1 MADQQQQAPA
11 QPAAPPPI
19 IRVARTPAQ
28 YSQDQPLNFAERNDV
43 TIFKNGCAPLEGDKY
58 DGTKLKMFLAQL
70 ANRANQFNWNSQ
82 GMLTYGPNHLNLLTQ
97 YGEITMAT
105 VRQQAEQ
112 YQPLLDRRCQNSAM
126 MFQCINASI
135 TPAVFAKASI
145 DPTRYRLTIPAAQPN
160 QPAEIVHDGPCFLKA
175 IIDDTYAN
183 TATNVALARRNL
195 ANLREHIK
203 TIPEYNITLFH
214 QYVKEQLQE
223 LEAANETTTD
233 LLVNLFSAYREVPDK
248 QFKGYVQPIQDQ
260 HYDGRQPQNANGL
273 TLMTTVENYFK
284 GMIKDGVWMKPDQD
298 QETIIALKAQIDA
311 KKQSRS
317 PRQGGK
323 DWHTVPPKLGESKVK
338 TVTVNGKRVTYYW
351 CSHHQRWTVHKP
363 KDCRLRQQQALSEEK
378 TEKPEPKPEGT
389 TPKQPKS
396 KGKNGRGLALRVM
409 NAVLESDSEQNS
421 QGYSE
426 TEEQESE

>member
-1 MADQQQQAPA
+1 M
-11 QPAAPPPI
+11 
-19 IRVARTPAQ
+19 
-28 YSQDQPLNFAERNDV
+28 
-43 TIFKNGCAPLEGDKY
+43 
-58 DGTKLKMFLAQL
+58 
-70 ANRANQFNWNSQ
+70 
-82 GMLTYGPNHLNLLTQ
+82 
-97 YGEITMAT
+97 
-105 VRQQAEQ
+105 
-112 YQPLLDRRCQNSAM
+112 
-126 MFQCINASI
+126 
-135 TPAVFAKASI
+135 
-145 DPTRYRLTIPAAQPN
+145 
-160 QPAEIVHDGPCFLKA
+160 
-175 IIDDTYAN
+175 
-183 TATNVALARRNL
+183 ALARRNL

-203 TIPEYNITLFH
+203 IIPEYNITLFH

-338 TVTVNGKRVTYYW
+338 MVTVNGKRVIYYW

-396 KGKNGRGLALRVM
+396 KSKEKDGRGLALRVM

>member
-1 MADQQQQAPA
+1 
-11 QPAAPPPI
+11 
-19 IRVARTPAQ
+19 
-28 YSQDQPLNFAERNDV
+28 
-43 TIFKNGCAPLEGDKY
+43 
-58 DGTKLKMFLAQL
+58 
-70 ANRANQFNWNSQ
+70 
-82 GMLTYGPNHLNLLTQ
+82 
-97 YGEITMAT
+97 
-105 VRQQAEQ
+105 
-112 YQPLLDRRCQNSAM
+112 
-126 MFQCINASI
+126 
-135 TPAVFAKASI
+135 
-145 DPTRYRLTIPAAQPN
+145 
-160 QPAEIVHDGPCFLKA
+160 
-175 IIDDTYAN
+175 
-183 TATNVALARRNL
+183 
-195 ANLREHIK
+195 
-203 TIPEYNITLFH
+203 
-214 QYVKEQLQE
+214 
-223 LEAANETTTD
+223 
-233 LLVNLFSAYREVPDK
+233 
-248 QFKGYVQPIQDQ
+248 
-260 HYDGRQPQNANGL
+260 
-273 TLMTTVENYFK
+273 
-284 GMIKDGVWMKPDQD
+284 MKPDQD

-396 KGKNGRGLALRVM
+396 KEKNGRGLALRVM